1 MWYIQECRAAPT
13 IFNPVP
19 EPTSLQLPSR
29 YYRGGGMYSRYYRG
43 GGMYSRHYGG
53 VGMYST
59 VDTTEGE
66 VCTSHSGHWSAIIS
80 IQ

>member
-19 EPTSLQLPSR
+19 EPTSLQLP
-29 YYRGGGMYSRYYRG
+29 SRYYRG

>member
-1 MWYIQECRAAPT
+1 
-13 IFNPVP
+13 
-19 EPTSLQLPSR
+19 
-29 YYRGGGMYSRYYRG
+29 MYSRYYRG
-43 GGMYSRHYGG
+43 GGMCNSRYYRG

-59 VDTTEGE
+59 VDTTEAEVCTVDTAEGE